1 MKPSQRLML
10 FAIAVCGGCGG
21 DAPPAGAPAVPGRA
35 AAAIVVQTQVAA
47 STPCAWLPPADVEK
61 LVGSGLAQAA
71 QRVLSAENPRP
82 ADMGEACLYE
92 FPDASAGKTTIVVQL
107 IPDESGAMQTAF
119 QGVGNVETEFKHA
132 PRTKDTGPASRWDF
146 VSVLPGGL
154 TALRQGRIA
163 AQVSSTATMADKALA
178 LVTTM
183 LDRIA
188 DLPFVLNQQDATV
201 PGRDPD
207 PCRLITRAEAEAVLG
222 PLIVA
227 PYRSRKATAL
237 AYGSGGSCSYY
248 SAHHRA
254 LVLTP
259 KESHG
264 AQLFGMLG
272 SAEAKVARQL
282 HTPGS
287 VDAATGDW
295 DQMSMGIDGAL
306 HALKGDKMLSVQFIT
321 SPADQAATAK
331 LLALALPRL

>member
-1 MKPSQRLML
+1 MKLAQRLIL
-10 FAIAVCGGCGG
+10 LVIAVCEGCGRG
-21 DAPPAGAPAVPGRA
+21 TPPAVAPAVPGRA
-35 AAAIVVQTQVAA
+35 AANAVQTQVAA
-47 STPCAWLPPADVEK
+47 STPCAWLPRAEVEK
-61 LVGSGLAQAA
+61 IVGGALAQPP

-82 ADMGEACLYE
+82 ADIGEACLYE
-92 FPDASAGKTTIVVQL
+92 FPDTGAGKYTIVVQL

-119 QGVGNVETEFKHA
+119 QGMGHVEKEFKNA
-132 PRTKDTGPASRWDF
+132 PRTADTGPASSWDF

-163 AQVSSTATMADKALA
+163 AQVSSTAQLADKALA

-188 DLPFVLNQQDATV
+188 DLPFVLNQEDAAV
-201 PGRDPD
+201 PARDPD
-207 PCRLITRAEAEAVLG
+207 PCRLVTRAEAEAVLG

-272 SAEAKVARQL
+272 GAEAKVARQL
-282 HTPGS
+282 HKPGS
-287 VDAATGDW
+287 IDAATGDW
-295 DQMSMGIDGAL
+295 DQMSMGVDGAL

-331 LLALALPRL
+331 LLALTLPRL

>member
-1 MKPSQRLML
+1 
-10 FAIAVCGGCGG
+10 
-21 DAPPAGAPAVPGRA
+21 
-35 AAAIVVQTQVAA
+35 
-47 STPCAWLPPADVEK
+47 
-61 LVGSGLAQAA
+61 
-71 QRVLSAENPRP
+71 
-82 ADMGEACLYE
+82 
-92 FPDASAGKTTIVVQL
+92 
-107 IPDESGAMQTAF
+107 
-119 QGVGNVETEFKHA
+119 
-132 PRTKDTGPASRWDF
+132 
-146 VSVLPGGL
+146 L

-163 AQVSSTATMADKALA
+163 AQMSATAQIGDSALA

-188 DLPFVLNQQDATV
+188 DLPFVLNQEDATV
-201 PGRDPD
+201 PERDPD

-272 SAEAKVARQL
+272 GAEAKVARQL

-295 DQMSMGIDGAL
+295 DQMSMGVDGAL

-321 SPADQAATAK
+321 SPADQTATAK